1 MSFEKHA
8 AEAIPP
14 QFMESYDV
22 KDKDGNVSTL
32 HYLSWAAA
40 MGIADRPQQTVVT
53 FGGKP
58 FLAMLRGAAVAVD
71 MLVGSRSQ
79 RTWLPILDRRNNAVP
94 VESLTPRDISDTIAR
109 CRAKALAMV
118 NGVGMCVYAGYEGN
132 GAKFYKALGVS
143 PGADF
148 DPAKAQALASIK
160 GKEKE
165 KAKFKPKYLDWSAA
179 LSAARVTDP
188 EFHWEVE
195 FMESSDPITGEVSAL
210 PFMSVPGGYMVPV
223 TVTWRG
229 VSHTEFLPIM
239 DERFQSVTEPDVAD
253 WNKAVMR
260 CLAKAIAVRSGYGL
274 SLYAG
279 EDLTVLYDTEEDK
292 AVISPMQAQEIE
304 QMLKR
309 AGKSEQRLLEFL
321 NSSAESLAGIT
332 AKEFKR
338 AMEALS
344 PQPLRAAA

>member
-8 AEAIPP
+8 AETIPP
-14 QFMESYDV
+14 QFMESYEV

-58 FLAMLRGAAVAVD
+58 FLAMLRGAVVAIDMAV
-71 MLVGSRSQ
+71 GPRTQ
-79 RTWLPILDRRNNAVP
+79 RTWLPILDRRNNAIP
-94 VESLTPRDISDTIAR
+94 VEALTPRDISDTIAR

-118 NGVGMCVYAGYEGN
+118 DGVGMCVYAGYEGN
-132 GAKFYKALGVS
+132 GPKFFKALGVMS
-143 PGADF
+143 GAGC
-148 DPAKAQALASIK
+148 DPAKVQALASIK
-160 GKEKE
+160 GKEK
-165 KAKFKPKYLDWSAA
+165 ARFKTKYLDWSAA

-188 EFHWEVE
+188 EFHWEVD
-195 FMESSDPITGEVSAL
+195 FWQSADPDTGEVAAM

-229 VSHTEFLPIM
+229 ISHTEFLPIM
-239 DERFQSVTEPDVAD
+239 DERFQGVADPDVAD

-292 AVISPMQAQEIE
+292 AAISPAQIQELE
-304 QMLKR
+304 QLLKR

-321 NSSAESLAGIT
+321 NSPAERLAEIT
-332 AKEFKR
+332 AKDFKR

-344 PQPLRAAA
+344 PQPLKAAA